1 MVPQQGSFLTLEQRE
16 LRALANEAATLAKY
30 MTRDRCEM
38 AIQCLLP
45 LVREAVVASHVVVP
59 AGLDE
64 KKGMDLIEA
73 IRQRRKRDS
82 QSAMSSL
89 LETGLPPGKSGGD
102 DNVQKKKKKVEKKQ
116 KKKKPPKDKEEED
129 DDDGTTVVCA
139 ICHSINVEE
148 PVIGCDAEGCDIGFH
163 AVSCAG
169 YPRAPGLD
177 NNFDAY
183 CADCLAVAGLK
194 PSDVLWQ
201 EEEAGLLNNW
211 FALPNCPFQRVEVES
226 DGRCA
231 FRAIW
236 TWLQRNKHL
245 APGLHSFHD
254 LGVAVSEAALQ
265 CIEQRTRQE
274 LPGKERKECNRV
286 WQAIKKEPESLQK
299 YWNTAALDYLWVALT
314 TRVLST
320 IRVEIWQMSPRE
332 RYPLIL
338 QCYPDAQEGNSEVLR
353 VLRSNPNI
361 APHYD
366 LLMEK

>member
-1 MVPQQGSFLTLEQRE
+1 MIPQQESFLTIEQRE
-16 LRALANEAATLAKY
+16 LRALANEAATLVQY
-30 MTRDRCEM
+30 MTRDRCEL

-59 AGLDE
+59 EGLDE

-73 IRQRRKRDS
+73 IRQRRKRDH
-82 QSAMSSL
+82 QVATSSL
-89 LETGLPPGKSGGD
+89 SVVVMEPRDENVHKS
-102 DNVQKKKKKVEKKQ
+102 QKKKKKKKE
-116 KKKKPPKDKEEED
+116 KKPPKEKED
-129 DDDGTTVVCA
+129 DDDTTVVCA

-163 AVSCAG
+163 PVACAA
-169 YPRAPGLD
+169 YPRSPGLD
-177 NNFDAY
+177 NGFDAY
-183 CADCLAVAGLK
+183 CADCLTALKLK

-201 EEEAGLLNNW
+201 EEEVVLLSDW

-231 FRAIW
+231 LRAIW
-236 TWLQRNKHL
+236 TWLQRNKNL
-245 APGLHSFHD
+245 ESGGGLHSFHD

-265 CIEQRTRQE
+265 CIEQRTKLE
-274 LPGKERKECNRV
+274 LPAKERRECNRV

-299 YWNTAALDYLWVALT
+299 YWNTAALDYLWIALT
-314 TRVLST
+314 TRVLPT

-332 RYPLIL
+332 RYPVML
-338 QCYPDAQEGNSEVLR
+338 QRYPDAQEGNSEVLR

-366 LLMEK
+366 LPVEK

>member
-1 MVPQQGSFLTLEQRE
+1 MEMIPQQGSFLTLEQRE
-16 LRALANEAATLAKY
+16 LRALANEAATLVKY

-38 AIQCLLP
+38 GIQCLLP

-59 AGLDE
+59 AAGLDE

-73 IRQRRKRDS
+73 IRQRRKRDH
-82 QSAMSSL
+82 QVATSSL
-89 LETGLPPGKSGGD
+89 VEMEFPPPKSGGD
-102 DNVQKKKKKVEKKQ
+102 ENVHKSQKKKKKKKE
-116 KKKKPPKDKEEED
+116 KKPPKEKEED
-129 DDDGTTVVCA
+129 DDDTTVVCA

-163 AVSCAG
+163 PVACAA
-169 YPRAPGLD
+169 YPRSPGLD
-177 NNFDAY
+177 NGLDAY
-183 CADCLAVAGLK
+183 CADCLTTLKLK

-201 EEEAGLLNNW
+201 EEEVVLLNDW

-231 FRAIW
+231 LRAIW

-254 LGVAVSEAALQ
+254 LGVAVSEAALK

-299 YWNTAALDYLWVALT
+299 YWNTAALDYLWIALT
-314 TRVLST
+314 TRVLPT

-332 RYPLIL
+332 RYPLML
-338 QCYPDAQEGNSEVLR
+338 QRSPDAQEGNSELLR